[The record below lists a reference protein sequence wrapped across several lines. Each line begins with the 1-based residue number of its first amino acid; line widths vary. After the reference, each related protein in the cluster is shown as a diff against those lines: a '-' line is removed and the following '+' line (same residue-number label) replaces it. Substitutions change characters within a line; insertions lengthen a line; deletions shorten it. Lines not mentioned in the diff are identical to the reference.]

1 MVSAQHIQRNDNVR
15 LLKNL
20 KNIIR
25 DSSLIERVKH
35 RTGQLA
41 ETKGRRPRIILSS
54 IGQNNRNRIIKMLA
68 TAFARWGFDVDV
80 APGNQTPQQA
90 AIMAVE
96 NDAHIVCFLNG
107 NDAYKKLASQLIDE
121 LKIHN
126 GEDILVAVCGTVPV
140 KDHDFLYRIGVA
152 GVLNIDQTII
162 STVLQLLD
170 RLK

>member
-1 MVSAQHIQRNDNVR
+1 MATVQRIQSTDNIR
-15 LLKNL
+15 LLSNL

-25 DSSLIERVKH
+25 DSRLIERVKQ
-35 RTGQLA
+35 RTNHLA
-41 ETKGRRPRIILSS
+41 ETKGRRPRIIMSS
-54 IGQNNRNRIIKMLA
+54 IGQNDRNRIIKMLA
-68 TAFARWGFDVDV
+68 TAFARWGFDVDI

-96 NDAHIVCFLNG
+96 NDVHIVCFLNG
-107 NDAYKKLASQLIDE
+107 NGGYKKLASQLINA

-126 GEDILVAVCGTVPV
+126 GEAILVAVCGTVPA

-152 GVLNIDQTII
+152 GILNFDQTII
-162 STVLQLLD
+162 AALLQLLD